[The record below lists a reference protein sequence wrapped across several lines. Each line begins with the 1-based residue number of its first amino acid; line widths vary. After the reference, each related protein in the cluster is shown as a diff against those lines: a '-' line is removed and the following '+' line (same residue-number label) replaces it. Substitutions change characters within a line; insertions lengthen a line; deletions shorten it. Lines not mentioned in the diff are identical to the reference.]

1 MAIIAP
7 IGRNQFISCM
17 NSGGTGSLGSSI
29 SEVARSKAA
38 CITITNSFHK
48 VSIAN
53 SMYLGTFS
61 ITSIIFSRKVRISL
75 LDIHLVHR
83 STSR

>member
-1 MAIIAP
+1 
-7 IGRNQFISCM
+7 
-17 NSGGTGSLGSSI
+17 
-29 SEVARSKAA
+29 
-38 CITITNSFHK
+38 
-48 VSIAN
+48 
-53 SMYLGTFS
+53 MYLGTFS